1 MSCTV
6 HLPQIDQLAISLL
19 QCISEASSLFLP
31 TVRPSRRHC
40 IPGWN
45 DHVREFK
52 LKADFW
58 YRVWTEAGSPKS
70 DVLFQIKKHVKSRYK
85 YQIRKLKRREE
96 YIKNQK
102 LLSTFFKSS
111 TKQFWKEVKHI
122 RNSGNIASAASVID
136 GVSDPELV
144 SNCLS
149 SKFSVTL
156 NSHNNDTFD
165 ESCLHISE
173 SDVDSFEFTVDCL
186 LEAFSHLKSKKS
198 DGSDLNSSHFIMALP
213 VIDEFLCSLFT
224 IITRHG
230 HLPSCLR
237 DCILVPVLKPG
248 KDSSCGDSYR
258 PIALAS
264 TLSKIL
270 EWCILLKFN
279 NYLQTSELQFGFK
292 PGLSTTFCTGVLK
305 GVVSHYLQRGSSVF
319 TCFLNASKAFDLVRH
334 SLLFKK
340 LLSVG
345 LPDLVVRLLSRW
357 YSSQQLNVHWGK
369 AYSNKFGVSNG
380 VRQGGVLSPILFSI
394 ILTHY

>member
-1 MSCTV
+1 M
-6 HLPQIDQLAISLL
+6 
-19 QCISEASSLFLP
+19 
-31 TVRPSRRHC
+31 
-40 IPGWN
+40 
-45 DHVREFK
+45 
-52 LKADFW
+52 
-58 YRVWTEAGSPKS
+58 
-70 DVLFQIKKHVKSRYK
+70 
-85 YQIRKLKRREE
+85 
-96 YIKNQK
+96 
-102 LLSTFFKSS
+102 
-111 TKQFWKEVKHI
+111 
-122 RNSGNIASAASVID
+122 
-136 GVSDPELV
+136 
-144 SNCLS
+144 
-149 SKFSVTL
+149 TL

-165 ESCLHISE
+165 ESCLHINE

-186 LEAFSHLKSKKS
+186 LEAFSRLKSKKS

-224 IITRHG
+224 IIARHG
-230 HLPSCLR
+230 HLPSCLG

-319 TCFLNASKAFDLVRH
+319 ACFLDASKTFDLVRH

-357 YSSQQLNVHWGK
+357 YSSQQLNVRWGK

-394 ILTHY
+394 YLDTLISLKNTGVGCFGGGQFAGALAYADDIVLMAPSLSALRLMLVCCESFATSHGLLFNPQFIQFFPHAHLKTHLLWT